1 MIPDAYYKTIY
12 DINYDNLS
20 KRGYKYIFLDVDNTL
35 IPYKEN
41 NASKEL
47 IQLIN
52 RLKKDFEVFI
62 FSNGHS
68 DRVLKLQEELGIG
81 GYYMCMKPLKKNYIK
96 VIKKYDKDKCI
107 FVGDQFMTDVLGAR
121 RNNMKVILVD
131 PIDKSYEPITTKFWR
146 VLEKNKIK
154 KLNKKGLFN
163 IFNYYDKL

>member
-12 DINYDNLS
+12 DINYDYLS

-35 IPYKEN
+35 ITYKEN
-41 NASKEL
+41 DASKNL
-47 IQLIN
+47 IDLIN
-52 RLKKDFEVFI
+52 KLKKDFEVFI

-68 DRVLKLQEELGIG
+68 DRVLRLQRELGIG
-81 GYYMCMKPLKKNYIK
+81 GYYTCMKPLKKNYKK
-96 VIKKYDKDKCI
+96 VIKKYNKDKCI
-107 FVGDQFMTDVLGAR
+107 FVGDQFMTDVLGAK

-146 VLEKNKIK
+146 VLEKSKIK

>member
-47 IQLIN
+47 IELIN

-68 DRVLKLQEELGIG
+68 DRVLKLQKELGIG